1 MVFSPISARQ
11 HVLTVAKIINK
22 IALHWS
28 KSGVP
33 AASLDVEEEENGEG
47 GTLLVLVEELNVAGA
62 GITDKTNNIEL
73 VNSRIFFK

>member
-1 MVFSPISARQ
+1 M
-11 HVLTVAKIINK
+11 LTVAKIINK

-47 GTLLVLVEELNVAGA
+47 GDFISPGG
-62 GITDKTNNIEL
+62 GIERCR
-73 VNSRIFFK
+73 SRNYR